1 MIMGSAKPQRI
12 VIVSNRLPFTVVQD
26 EGGIHFNESAGGVAT
41 GLRALLSSA
50 QSSPSEASEYIWV
63 GWPGSTISDDS
74 REKVRSK
81 ALSEF
86 SCCPVFLSE
95 QDLENFYQG
104 FCNETIWPL
113 FHYFPTY
120 ARYDDAC
127 WEQYRKVNESFSATL
142 LDAIRP
148 DDTVWIHDYHLMLLP
163 HLLRKALPN
172 IRIGFFLHIPFPQFE
187 IFRLLPGRW
196 RRGILE
202 GLLGADLV
210 GFHTHD
216 YGEYFLRCVQRILG
230 HPHQMGQIAANGR
243 IVKVGAFPMGIDF
256 QKFHDAA
263 SCTEVGQERENLRQS
278 LGDSKIVLS
287 VDRQDY
293 SKGILH
299 RLQGFEAMLQMNPEW
314 RGKVTLVMLV
324 VPSRIGIADYEG
336 MKKQI
341 EELVGKINGRFG
353 NISWTPIIYQYRS
366 LPFQSLA
373 AMYAISHVALV
384 TPLRDGMN
392 LVAKEYVAS
401 RHDKTGVLVLSEM
414 AGASKELPEAIIV
427 NPNNREEIA
436 EALKAALEMP
446 HEEQVRRNS
455 IMQSRLRQYDVT
467 RWAMDFLTE
476 LLSTSPVAENFHAK
490 ALEVPA
496 RRALTEE
503 YQHSRHR
510 LLIFDYDGTL
520 VPFATSPELAKPTL
534 GLLRTLRSL
543 ADDPRNELLLATGRD
558 RATLDQWFSG
568 IFMGLAAEHGAW
580 IKERNGDWN
589 IQQPLIVGWK
599 PKLLPILQM
608 HADRVSGAFVEEKE
622 FSLVW
627 HYRNADPDQ
636 GRVAARELTDH
647 LVAFTANIDLQ
658 VLRGNK
664 AIEIRNAGINKG
676 TAVRRWLSNSDF
688 DFIMAIGDDLT
699 DEDMFAVL
707 PQRAYSFR
715 VGATPTR
722 ARFRLNN
729 AGEVLQFLTELAL
742 THDHKA
748 KKQPDNST
756 LDQRPP
762 RAQRF

>member
-1 MIMGSAKPQRI
+1 M
-12 VIVSNRLPFTVVQD
+12 
-26 EGGIHFNESAGGVAT
+26 
-41 GLRALLSSA
+41 
-50 QSSPSEASEYIWV
+50 WV

-86 SCCPVFLSE
+86 SCWPVFLSE

-120 ARYDDAC
+120 ARYDEAC

-148 DDTVWIHDYHLMLLP
+148 GDTVWIHDYHLMLLP
-163 HLLRKALPN
+163 HLLRKAVPN
-172 IRIGFFLHIPFPQFE
+172 IRIGFFLHIPFPQFD

-230 HPHQMGQIAANGR
+230 HPHQMGQITASGR

-256 QKFHDAA
+256 RKFHDAA
-263 SCTEVGQERENLRQS
+263 GCTEVGQERENLRQS
-278 LGDSKIVLS
+278 LGGSKIVLS

-299 RLQGFEAMLQMNPEW
+299 RLQGFEAMLQINPEW
-314 RGKVTLVMLV
+314 RGRVTLVMLV

-373 AMYAISHVALV
+373 AMYAMSHVALV

-446 HEEQVRRNS
+446 YEEQVRRNS
-455 IMQSRLRQYDVT
+455 IMQNRLRQYDVT
-467 RWAMDFLTE
+467 RWAMDFLAE
-476 LLSTSPVAENFHAK
+476 LLSSQGAENSHVK
-490 ALEVPA
+490 GLEAPA
-496 RRALTEE
+496 RRALMED
-503 YQHSRHR
+503 YQHGRRR

-543 ADDPRNELLLATGRD
+543 ADDPRNEVLLATGRD
-558 RATLDQWFSG
+558 RGTLDQWFSG
-568 IFMGLAAEHGAW
+568 ISMGLAAEHGAW

-589 IQQPLIVGWK
+589 MQQPLIAGWK
-599 PKLLPILQM
+599 PRLFPILQM
-608 HADRVSGAFVEEKE
+608 HADRVPGAFVEEKE

-627 HYRNADPDQ
+627 HYRNADPEQ

-647 LVAFTANIDLQ
+647 LVVFTANIDLQ

-676 TAVRRWLSNSDF
+676 TAVQRWLSNKDF
-688 DFIMAIGDDLT
+688 DFILAIGDDLT

-715 VGATPTR
+715 VGPMLTR

-729 AGEVLQFLTELAL
+729 AAEVLQFLTELAL
-742 THDHKA
+742 THDYKT
-748 KKQPDNST
+748 KKQLDNST

-762 RAQRF
+762 RIQRF